1 MEIKE
6 VFYCIIFFIFGVAT
20 GSFLGVVVYRFPR
33 KLSIIKPASFCPGC
47 NKKIPFYD
55 NIPLLSF
62 VILKGKCRYCRSKIP
77 LSVLLIEILT
87 GILFTANYL
96 FFSLTLPTT
105 AEIALSTAA
114 GIVFCSVLIVISFID
129 IEFRIIPN
137 AIVLPFTLVGLAF
150 SIFKDLPK
158 WWMPFAFSL
167 GAFLFMLII
176 HLIYPRG
183 MGMGDVKLSLM
194 IGAFLV
200 SSVVPALFLGFLAGS
215 IYGLLLIAIRKG
227 KLKQAVPFG
236 PFISLGSIISLFW
249 GNYILKW
256 YLSLIY

>member
-6 VFYCIIFFIFGVAT
+6 VFYCIIFFIFGLAT
-20 GSFLGVVVYRFPR
+20 GSFLGVVAYRLPR
-33 KLSIIKPASFCPGC
+33 RLSIIKPASFCPSC
-47 NKKIPFYD
+47 NKKIHYYD
-55 NIPLLSF
+55 NIPVLSF
-62 VILKGKCRYCRSKIP
+62 IILKGKCRYCRSKIP
-77 LSVLLIEILT
+77 LSVLLIEIVT
-87 GILFTANYL
+87 GLLFTANYL
-96 FFSLTLPTT
+96 FFGLT
-105 AEIALSTAA
+105 LSTAA
-114 GIVFCSVLIVISFID
+114 GIVFCSVLILISFID

-137 AIVLPFTLVGLAF
+137 VIVIPFTFVGLAS

-167 GAFLFMLII
+167 GAFLFMLVI

-183 MGMGDVKLSLM
+183 MGLGDIKLCLM

-200 SSVVPALFLGFLAGS
+200 RGVVPALFLGFLAGS
-215 IYGLLLIAIRKG
+215 IYGVSLIIARKG

-256 YLSLIY
+256 YLSLIF